1 MRGAD
6 SPMKGRR
13 HLQWALC
20 FLLKGE
26 LFAGGVADVSNER
39 QSLVAANIQQCD
51 RTGNGALIPG
61 GFLGSQRLVG
71 REGNASEFIS
81 ARGQALVGVTLIKYL

>member
-1 MRGAD
+1 MANISD
-6 SPMKGRR
+6 
-13 HLQWALC
+13 
-20 FLLKGE
+20 
-26 LFAGGVADVSNER
+26 ER

-61 GFLGSQRLVG
+61 GFLGSQGPVG
-71 REGNASEFIS
+71 REGNASQFIS